1 MRDSKVTI
9 PVLRLSGRYLVR
21 PTVDPKSET
30 RDDLTANLNQ
40 LNSAKQTALTNY
52 LSDLPMIKGV
62 DNRNFQTQGK
72 GDLFNRYFTYFEF
85 EITLR

>member
-1 MRDSKVTI
+1 MAI

-21 PTVDPKSET
+21 PTVDPKTESQGDL
-30 RDDLTANLNQ
+30 RDNLIQ

-52 LSDLPMIKGV
+52 LSELTMIKEV
-62 DNRNFQTQGK
+62 RKKTFQTKDK

-85 EITLR
+85 EIILN